1 MANISYEPRNLNI
14 TYNKS
19 GSGSVTSRISLP
31 ITWLREMGV
40 DENNR
45 EVIIEFK
52 NNSIVISKN
61 K

>member
-1 MANISYEPRNLNI
+1 MTNTSYEPRQLKI

-19 GSGSVTSRISLP
+19 GSGSITSRISLP
-31 ITWLREMGV
+31 ITWLRELGI

-45 EVIIEFK
+45 DVIIEFK
-52 NNSIVISKN
+52 DSSIIITK